1 MTAFVFTVLDVI
13 SVRHTA
19 DSATA
24 VWILVAVGMVA
35 LATGAAASYAMG
47 VNATLAGT
55 VTAIKEEVVAFGNI
69 ALAGGAEAGA
79 MVAFAED
86 VLAVVAED
94 AVFAICTTVVSA
106 LTDIVISF
114 AFTVFMTTFYDIVT
128 ALADETFTAGIADL
142 VNALFTGEVATVK
155 AFVIQTVANMVIKP
169 TVGVTVVTFTYV
181 SSAGLTRV
189 MVTFCT
195 AEVTAIHKTM
205 L

>member
-1 MTAFVFTVLDVI
+1 MTAFSSAVFSAV
-13 SVRHTA
+13 VRVA
-19 DSATA
+19 AYGATA
-24 VWILVAVGMVA
+24 VWILVAVGMVT

-55 VTAIKEEVVAFGNI
+55 MTAIKEEVVAFGNI
-69 ALAGGAEAGA
+69 TLAGGAEAGA

-86 VLAVVAED
+86 VLTVVAED

-106 LTDIVISF
+106 LKDIVISF
-114 AFTVFMTTFYDIVT
+114 AFALFMTAFYDIVT
-128 ALADETFTAGIADL
+128 AMADEIFTAGIADL
-142 VNALFTGEVATVK
+142 VNALFTGEVVAVK
-155 AFVIQTVANMVIKP
+155 AFVILTVADVVIKP

-195 AEVTAIHKTM
+195 AEVAAIHKTM